1 MDINQLSP
9 EEVEALEEASDK
21 VRRGEPIDMGLALLV
36 IEYQDAKKSRPVDPS
51 DRPIGCLVG
60 PAVLLAVWIGY
71 VVAQGSLF

>member
-36 IEYQDAKKSRPVDPS
+36 IEYQEAKKSRPADQPN
-51 DRPIGCLVG
+51 GCLVG
-60 PAVLLAVWIGY
+60 PAVLLAVGLWI
-71 VVAQGSLF
+71 LL